1 MCLQDHVRNRS
12 PHCAGTGAGT
22 RNLPATFAWLTLPA
36 VWLLWASPAGA
47 VIKVD
52 MPVSKIYET
61 SQAVAVG
68 IVDRVNAENRALE
81 VKVRETLKGPPVGQR
96 FRVQVLGPADL
107 FGRVAP
113 EQPIALFVGKVR
125 GGAIAIVHLADTWL
139 LANRVPGA
147 EPPLWRIMQ
156 LHNDARQAF
165 PGRTAAL
172 LTLLQ
177 EMKAGKPTILDK
189 LDQSPFTAARQVARL
204 PVQRPL
210 WLLAGDFDGGGKP
223 GLVVG
228 TAAGPRLFLAGPD
241 GYADVTQQWGGLRGG
256 ADYRAVGGLSGRGH
270 LHLLLDDT
278 LWINSGR
285 KFTPVRPAGMTLPR
299 SARPLAAALVDG
311 AGKGRLDAVF
321 LAANGE
327 LRIYENPGALDTP
340 WRAQPPRTL
349 WSADE
354 PPPLAAEIGNFG
366 DSSGPCALVVRAS
379 GITRYGLRPG
389 DAAAADFARL
399 TGTEFSRYSG
409 KFPAGL
415 KNSRVAGL
423 DVNGDG
429 RRDLFVLCRSSGLL
443 LVNRGFGAFLAD
455 ADAGGVFTAPGPN
468 PPPFRLA
475 PSAVWAPAALGED
488 RCEGLLV
495 LTEAG
500 VLFQVFHKP

>member
-1 MCLQDHVRNRS
+1 V
-12 PHCAGTGAGT
+12 
-22 RNLPATFAWLTLPA
+22 PAVFAWLALPA
-36 VWLLWASPAGA
+36 VWLLWAAPAVA

-68 IVDRVNAENRALE
+68 IVDRVNAENHVLE
-81 VKVRETLKGPPVGQR
+81 VKVRETLKGTPVGQR

-107 FGRVAP
+107 FGRVAAG
-113 EQPIALFVGKVR
+113 QPIALFVGKVR
-125 GGAIAIVHLADTWL
+125 GGAIAVVHLADTWL
-139 LANRVPGA
+139 LANRLPGA

-189 LDQSPFTAARQVARL
+189 LEQAPFTAARQVARL
-204 PVQRPL
+204 NVTRPA
-210 WLLAGDFDGGGKP
+210 WLLAADFSGDKKA
-223 GLVVG
+223 GLLVG
-228 TAAGPRLFLAGPD
+228 TAAGTRLFLSSPD
-241 GYADVTQQWGGLRGG
+241 GYADVTQQWGAPRGG
-256 ADYRAVGGLSGRGH
+256 GDYRAAGDVNGDGKLD
-270 LHLLLDDT
+270 LLLDDT
-278 LWINSGR
+278 LWINNGR
-285 KFTPVRPAGMTLPR
+285 RFTPAKTAGLALPQK
-299 SARPLAAALVDG
+299 AHPLAAALVDVTG
-311 AGKGRLDAVF
+311 HGRPDVIF

-327 LRIYENPGALDTP
+327 LRIYENPGSPDTP
-340 WRAQPPRTL
+340 WRAQPPRML
-349 WSADE
+349 WPAGE
-354 PPPLAAEIGNFG
+354 PPIAAEIGNFG
-366 DSSGPCALVVRAS
+366 DSGGPCALVVREN

-415 KNSRVAGL
+415 KNARVAGL

-429 RRDLFVLCRSSGLL
+429 RRDLFVLGQTSGLL

-468 PPPFRLA
+468 PPPLRLA
-475 PSAVWAPAALGED
+475 PSAVWAPAVFAED

-495 LTEAG
+495 LTEDG